1 MEIIDSQENKITF
14 KGKIEESITNAIRR
28 YLNQIPVLAI
38 DEVEII
44 KNGSALYDEIVAHRL
59 GLIPLKAE
67 KVGEKGGHLK
77 LIAKKEGFVQ
87 SGELKGNIDVVYDKI
102 PITFLDKEQELELSA
117 TVKPGKGAEHV
128 KFSPGLMFYRR
139 VAEIEMDKG
148 LLEEVKRACPN
159 ANIKEKGDKIIV
171 MDDGSKEISD
181 VCIGISERAN
191 KKSETKDGEE
201 IIITVESFGQMPV
214 KEVFKKSIDV
224 LEKDLAEV
232 SKKIK

>member
-171 MDDGSKEISD
+171 IDDGSKEISD
-181 VCIGISERAN
+181 VCIGIGERAN